1 MSSVPN
7 AGVLDRA
14 TEQFEWVE
22 IRAPKNAV
30 MHSGNARIVGAI
42 AGLRGEAGSS
52 GSVSVDPGLTRVDE
66 DGDEAFAR
74 YAADRL
80 DD

>member
-7 AGVLDRA
+7 ASVLDRA

-22 IRAPKNAV
+22 IKAPKNAV
-30 MHSGNARIVGAI
+30 MRSGNARIVGAI
-42 AGLRGEAGSS
+42 ARLRGDNAS
-52 GSVSVDPGLTRVDE
+52 SVSVDPSLTRVDDE
-66 DGDEAFAR
+66 SDEAFAR
-74 YAADRL
+74 YAAERW